1 MTNVRRRGREFA
13 AACAAVVLVS
23 ALAAVA
29 AGPVLAHAELVTSS
43 PGSGEVVSDPPAE
56 LILVFSEPLTPR
68 FSAVDVADATG
79 VPVVTDAG
87 VVSPSD
93 DHQLRVELPPLG
105 EGAYTVTWRS
115 LSAADGHDAS
125 GFFSFGVG
133 DVGGAIPGAGGSHG
147 SDDGDW
153 PMAVGRWF
161 GYLGMLASFGLP
173 VIAVTVLRRRLRSEA
188 LRAVAGLLLVS
199 AAAVLVMVLW
209 SAASAA
215 SAAEGDLAGYLLG
228 SRNGSLQLARA
239 AVMLVGGVGVWLLAG
254 RRPGQ
259 ATALAA
265 ATGLAAIGLL
275 AVSGHAAGLPGVAPI
290 LGQVVHVAAVAIWL
304 TGVATLLGCMVR
316 PRALA
321 DDLPSMGELV
331 PRFSAVAIASIGLVC
346 VSGFYA
352 SWSQTGALL
361 DIGTPYGSVLL
372 VKLALAVAALSIGGL
387 NYLDSGRG
395 LRLVAGLRHRLTA
408 EVSVA
413 ALVLLASGLLSTTP
427 PLEGARGVPI
437 NPVPDAFGSV
447 LPGMSLELSPGRP
460 GVNRVTVMAVGALGT
475 VPMELALEGLD
486 GGSRTRITLRHVGG
500 PSMPGMPG
508 MEHGSGT
515 DSGEDHWVAD
525 AVVLPAGSSWNATV
539 RILNEPSGAE
549 LSRQRYAFTMGDNG
563 VAQGLLSGPLDMGL
577 GFAAMLLVGGSAG
590 LGLGIGGMRLPRC
603 DATASRI
610 ALVTGGAVAVLLG
623 LAVGAERIFV

>member
-1 MTNVRRRGREFA
+1 MRRRGRQFA
-13 AACAAVVLVS
+13 AACAGVVLVS
-23 ALAAVA
+23 AFAAVA

-43 PGSGEVVSDPPAE
+43 PGSGEVVSDPPVE

-68 FSAVDVADATG
+68 FSAVDVADSAG

-87 VVSPSD
+87 AVSPSD
-93 DHQLRVELPPLG
+93 DHQLSVELPPLG
-105 EGAYTVTWRS
+105 KGVYTVTWRS

-133 DVGGAIPGAGGSHG
+133 DVGAAIPGAGGSHG

-153 PMAVGRWF
+153 PMAVGRWL
-161 GYLGMLASFGLP
+161 GYLGLLASFGLP
-173 VIAVTVLRRRLRSEA
+173 VIALTVMRRRLRREA
-188 LRAVAGLLLVS
+188 LRVVAGLLLVS

-209 SAASAA
+209 SAASAG
-215 SAAEGDLAGYLLG
+215 EGDLAGYLLG

-239 AVMLVGGVGVWLLAG
+239 AVMLVGGVGVGLLAG
-254 RRPGQ
+254 RRPGS
-259 ATALAA
+259 ATTLAA
-265 ATGLAAIGLL
+265 ATGLAAIALL

-304 TGVATLLGCMVR
+304 TGVATLLGCMAR
-316 PRALA
+316 PGALA

-331 PRFSAVAIASIGLVC
+331 PRFSAVAIASIGLVG

-361 DIGTPYGSVLL
+361 DIGTPYGTVLL
-372 VKLALAVAALSIGGL
+372 VKLVLAAAALTIGAL
-387 NYLDSGRG
+387 NYFDGGRG
-395 LRLVAGLRHRLTA
+395 RKLVAGLRNRLMA
-408 EVSVA
+408 EVSIA
-413 ALVLLASGLLSTTP
+413 ALVLLATGLLSTTP
-427 PLEGARGVPI
+427 PLEDARGVSI
-437 NPVPDAFGSV
+437 EPVPDAFGSV
-447 LPGMSLELSPGRP
+447 LPGMSLELSPARP

-486 GGSRTRITLRHVGG
+486 GGSRTRIALRHVGG
-500 PSMPGMPG
+500 TSMIGMPG

-539 RILNEPSGAE
+539 RILNEPGDAE

-563 VAQGLLSGPLDMGL
+563 VAQGLLGGPLDIGL
-577 GFAAMLLVGGSAG
+577 GFAALLLLGGSAG

-603 DATASRI
+603 DETASRV
-610 ALVTGGAVAVLLG
+610 ALVAGGSVGLLLG